1 MLKCHLHK
9 VRTTLCGFLVLGLTS
24 VADRGWSFLTTIKSI
39 TIDID
44 QNFSQ
49 SFADVLREKLTY
61 ELAQHDNNPHA
72 VLPIM
77 RTHFKCI
84 DSIEAHLYAPGCVHY
99 TIAALLPR
107 YTINKSL
114 ALCDNNELMPHH
126 WYTQDLCDHVPD
138 ITTTQPLHAGAAP
151 VGLCLMA
158 RHIPQT
164 TLDRYEV
171 RWNNDIE
178 TILTHKIDKEFTI
191 SCDANCIGQTSVYE
205 QCEAIYTDL
214 KNNNPSLKK
223 SSEAIHADMR
233 FANQIVIHADQ
244 GRTVHG

>member
-24 VADRGWSFLTTIKSI
+24 VVDRGWSFLTTIKSV

-44 QNFSQ
+44 PNFSQ
-49 SFADVLREKLTY
+49 SFASVLREKLTY

-84 DSIEAHLYAPGCVHY
+84 DSIESHLYAPGCVHY
-99 TIAALLPR
+99 TITALLPR
-107 YTINKSL
+107 YTINKNL
-114 ALCDNNELMPHH
+114 ALCDNNELMPHQ

-138 ITTTQPLHAGAAP
+138 ITTAQLLQAGAAP

-158 RHIPQT
+158 SHIPQKM
-164 TLDRYEV
+164 LDRYDV

-178 TILTHKIDKEFTI
+178 TILTHKSDKNFIIICDADCIDK
-191 SCDANCIGQTSVYE
+191 TSIYE
-205 QCEAIYTDL
+205 QCESIYTDL
-214 KNNNPSLKK
+214 KNNILSSKK
-223 SSEAIHADMR
+223 TSGAIHADMR
-233 FANQIVIHADQ
+233 FANQIVIHDDQ